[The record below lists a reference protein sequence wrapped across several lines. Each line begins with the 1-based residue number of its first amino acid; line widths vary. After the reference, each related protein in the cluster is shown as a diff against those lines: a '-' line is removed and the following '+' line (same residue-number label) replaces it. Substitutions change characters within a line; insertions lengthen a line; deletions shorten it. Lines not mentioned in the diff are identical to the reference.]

1 MTRKDFQSHLPR
13 CWQCGWCFENET
25 TKIVNYSRDFSLPF
39 ELPLSQCFG
48 YPDQLCL
55 RLFSSPLWANR
66 NKREKFQLY
75 NILCPPGGPTPF
87 YRVLFRL
94 KFPTASGHMITCLLM
109 WVWFGSRSFSKDLV
123 GHDPEPNIRD
133 LTIRQRR
140 RRRGTFL
147 FPVTCCAWVDF
158 WDGGV
163 PSRADV

>member
-1 MTRKDFQSHLPR
+1 MTKADKNRVTRKDFQSHLPR

-123 GHDPEPNIRD
+123 GHDPEPNISTR
-133 LTIRQRR
+133 
-140 RRRGTFL
+140 
-147 FPVTCCAWVDF
+147 PVLPYHSINKYTVFRFCT
-158 WDGGV
+158 
-163 PSRADV
+163 SHYYH